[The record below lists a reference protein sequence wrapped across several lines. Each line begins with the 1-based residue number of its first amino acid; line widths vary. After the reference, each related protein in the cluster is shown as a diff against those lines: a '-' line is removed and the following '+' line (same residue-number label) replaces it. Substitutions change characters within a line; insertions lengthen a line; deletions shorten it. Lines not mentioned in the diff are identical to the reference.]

1 MDLELFV
8 RLVVLIGLLSKG
20 KISQK
25 DFFSDFQ
32 SNRPQGKSAPSQNGL
47 KMKVKSAPSQNGLK
61 MKVKSTPSQNGLK
74 MNVKSTPSQNGL
86 KMKVKSATYFKL
98 NKKNVF
104 ILIRHI
110 LLSIN
115 TPGIRAHETVAG
127 TKNAGA
133 EKRKSKNKV
142 GICKR
147 SFLRHSKFLQ

>member
-1 MDLELFV
+1 MNV
-8 RLVVLIGLLSKG
+8 N
-20 KISQK
+20 
-25 DFFSDFQ
+25 FQ
-32 SNRPQGKSAPSQNGL
+32 SNRPQ
-47 KMKVKSAPSQNGLK
+47 VKSAPSQNGLK
-61 MKVKSTPSQNGLK
+61 I
-74 MNVKSTPSQNGL
+74 
-86 KMKVKSATYFKL
+86 KVKSATYFKL

-147 SFLRHSKFLQ
+147 SFLMDEIK